1 MLRFPT
7 IGIRTSMNL
16 LIGSSIKKAFTYTE
30 ETMAKENGF
39 MDIIKEGLGYVSKI
53 ITASILPPIA
63 EGAEVIM
70 KDIEERIMLIQKRML
85 RKISS
90 LVIIGF
96 GAVLLIFALFFF
108 LTESLGWSK
117 AVAFFSIGIIVFVTG
132 LLLKI
137 RESDR

>member
-108 LTESLGWSK
+108 LTESLGWS
-117 AVAFFSIGIIVFVTG
+117 GILFHWDN
-132 LLLKI
+132 
-137 RESDR
+137 RFCDRSAAKDKRV

>member
-7 IGIRTSMNL
+7 IDIRTSMNL

>member
-1 MLRFPT
+1 
-7 IGIRTSMNL
+7 
-16 LIGSSIKKAFTYTE
+16 
-30 ETMAKENGF
+30 MAKENGF